1 MSRPLSGSM
10 TGRPVRARRVVVAG
24 VSATAMVAGLL
35 GGAAARAVTGDTV
48 ADTVHPFTARVNIG
62 APGFGKACTGALVAP
77 SWVLTA
83 SACFGQTTAGAP
95 AQPTTVTLGRP
106 IAATWVVP
114 HPDRNLALV
123 RLLTPVGDITPVPV
137 ATTAPSAGDVLQLVG
152 YGRTATDWI
161 SAQKH
166 AGAVSVETVGA
177 TTLSVA
183 GTDPA
188 AVTTCRGD
196 SGGPALRGSGSTVQL
211 VAVHHTST
219 QRGCLDA
226 GEITESGAEE
236 TRVDDLSGWIQG
248 IAVNTCNAAGTAV
261 PTAQT
266 GAVVYTADFTGDCK
280 SDIVHQNNDG
290 DLQGWYSKG
299 NMAVDSGLFNGA
311 SRLVGSG
318 WTTSNIQRILTGDFN
333 GDGKADIIGQ
343 DSTGQL
349 RAWPSSGDMS
359 ADAKLFTGAAR
370 IVGTG
375 FSTTAFPRLLTGDF
389 NGDGRTDLLGQNAA
403 GQLKAWGSTGNLNG
417 GVLFP
422 GSGVVVGTGFTTTSI
437 PRILT
442 ADFTGDG
449 RTDIIGQDSTG
460 QLRAW
465 ASSGDLSADAR
476 LLPGPVRIVGSGW
489 TTTNIPRILTGDFT
503 GDGRTDIIGQ
513 DSTGQ
518 LRAWASSGDLSA
530 DARLFAGQVRIVGGG
545 WTQTAYPRIVL
556 GDFNG
561 DGKQDILNQNTAGEL
576 YGWASTGDLSADNN
590 LFASGARH
598 KFGVGWTVASY
609 PRIL

>member
-1 MSRPLSGSM
+1 MPSPH
-10 TGRPVRARRVVVAG
+10 RRIVVAG
-24 VSATAMVAGLL
+24 VSATVMVAGLL
-35 GGAAARAVTGDTV
+35 GGGAARAVTGDTV
-48 ADTVHPFTARVNIG
+48 ADTVYPFTARVNVG
-62 APGFGKACTGALVAP
+62 EPGFGKACTGALVAP

-83 SACFGQTTAGAP
+83 SACFGQTAAGAP
-95 AQPTTVTLGRP
+95 AQPTTVTLGRS
-106 IAATWVVP
+106 IVVTRVVP

-123 RLLTPVGDITPVPV
+123 RLLTPVRDIAPVPL
-137 ATTAPSAGDVLQLVG
+137 ATTAPTAGEVLQLVG

-166 AGAVSVETVGA
+166 AGSVGVETVGA
-177 TTLSVA
+177 TTLNVA

-188 AVTTCRGD
+188 TVTTCKGD
-196 SGGPALRGSGSTVQL
+196 SGGPALRGSGSTVEL

-226 GEITESGAEE
+226 GEVAESGAEE
-236 TRVDDLSGWIQG
+236 TRVDDLSAWIRS
-248 IAVNTCNAAGTAV
+248 IAVTPCNAAGTAV

-266 GAVVYTADFTGDCK
+266 GEVIYTADVTGDCK
-280 SDIVHQNNDG
+280 NDIIHQNTEG
-290 DLQGWYSKG
+290 DLQGWASKG
-299 NMAVDSGLFNGA
+299 NMAADSGLFNGA
-311 SRLVGSG
+311 SRLVGTS

-349 RAWPSSGDMS
+349 RAWPSTGDMS
-359 ADAKLFTGAAR
+359 ADAKLFTGSAR

-375 FSTTAFPRLLTGDF
+375 FSTTSFPRLLTGDF
-389 NGDGRTDLLGQNAA
+389 NGDGRTDLLAQNAS
-403 GQLKAWGSTGNLNG
+403 GQLKAWASTGNLSG

-422 GSGVVVGTGFTTTSI
+422 GSGVVVGTGFTTT
-437 PRILT
+437 
-442 ADFTGDG
+442 
-449 RTDIIGQDSTG
+449 
-460 QLRAW
+460 
-465 ASSGDLSADAR
+465 
-476 LLPGPVRIVGSGW
+476 
-489 TTTNIPRILTGDFT
+489 NIQRILTGDFT

-530 DARLFAGQVRIVGGG
+530 DAKLFPGPVRIVGGG
-545 WTQTAYPRIVL
+545 WTTTNIPRILTGDFNGDGRTDIIRQDSTGLLRVWASTGDLSADNRMFAGQSRIAGGGWTQAAYPRIVL

-561 DGKQDILNQNTAGEL
+561 DGKQDILQQNPAGDL
-576 YGWASTGDLSADNN
+576 YGWASTGNLSADNT
-590 LFASGARH
+590 LFASGTRH
-598 KFGVGWTVASY
+598 KFGSGWTLGSY